1 MKCPK
6 CGQELKPSKKDPDY
20 MLCFDCKKKYRIP
33 AQAEKKQDRKPQR
46 KSRDEEEQHYSN
58 IPPKSVRDKR
68 EKEMR
73 KAYGDLLSVEESSQR
88 RKKVR
93 REELDDDFDY
103 DYEDEKVSKVPIIIL
118 GIAILVV
125 AGLIIYMLLK

>member
-20 MLCFDCKKKYRIP
+20 MLCFDCKKKFK
-33 AQAEKKQDRKPQR
+33 AAAKTGKKENQE
-46 KSRDEEEQHYSN
+46 DEAPRYSN
-58 IPPKSVRDKR
+58 IPPKQVRDKR

-73 KAYGDLLSVEESSQR
+73 KAYTDMLSTEDEGKR
-88 RKKVR
+88 RKKR
-93 REELDDDFDY
+93 ARSEEYVD
-103 DYEDEKVSKVPIIIL
+103 DYEYEEEKVSKAPIIIL